1 MEPIILASG
10 SLQRQEYFRLLGLPF
25 NIISP
30 GVDESYDPGLSPQ
43 EVTETL
49 ARRKVKKVV
58 DMLRGRNPPWICGA
72 DTVVS
77 VEGSIFGKPA
87 DREEARSML
96 TRLQGRD
103 HEVVSAIALY
113 NGQTKAVDCRSVIS
127 TVSFAPLGEGDIEWY
142 LNTGEWQEGAGGYKI
157 QGLAACLISE
167 IRGSYSGIVGLP
179 LREFYVMLI
188 ENGYPYG
195 E

>member
-1 MEPIILASG
+1 MPP
-10 SLQRQEYFRLLGLPF
+10 R
-25 NIISP
+25 
-30 GVDESYDPGLSPQ
+30 VDEGYDPRLSPR

-49 ARRKVKKVV
+49 AIRKVQKIV
-58 DMLRGRNPPWICGA
+58 DLLQGRSPPWICGA

-77 VEGSIFGKPA
+77 VEGTIFGKPA

-96 TRLQGRD
+96 TRLRGRD
-103 HEVVSAIALY
+103 HEVATAVALY
-113 NGQTKAVDCRSVIS
+113 NGQNKSIDCRSVIS

-142 LNTGEWQEGAGGYKI
+142 LNTGEWQGVAGGYKI
-157 QGLAACLISE
+157 QGLAACLVSG

-179 LREFYVMLI
+179 LREFYVMLL